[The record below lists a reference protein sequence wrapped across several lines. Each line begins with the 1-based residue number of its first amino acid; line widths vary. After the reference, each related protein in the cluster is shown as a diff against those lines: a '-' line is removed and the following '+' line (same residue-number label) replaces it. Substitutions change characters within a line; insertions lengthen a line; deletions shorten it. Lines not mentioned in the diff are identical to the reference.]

1 MCAPHLIGAH
11 PATPPRLENAQLRK
25 SMQKLK
31 LESQLAG
38 KESKQQ
44 SAQHVSHLREQLSE
58 SERLMGLLK
67 DKQNGT
73 QQALTLRVKELEAL
87 LHKNKQQYTQLEM
100 RRKLEHGGFTEELK
114 SLTKCL
120 ARLELRVYG
129 RRLPPPEPSVRKGHP
144 KSLEDINTLKGRVAA
159 LEEAFDFDLQ

>member
-1 MCAPHLIGAH
+1 
-11 PATPPRLENAQLRK
+11 
-25 SMQKLK
+25 MQKLK

-58 SERLMGLLK
+58 AERQMGLLK

-73 QQALTLRVKELEAL
+73 QQALTLRVKELEAI
-87 LHKNKQQYTQLEM
+87 LHKNKQQYTQLQM

-129 RRLPPPEPSVRKGHP
+129 RRLPPPPEPSVRKGLP